1 MADIEY
7 ILGHSKGELRRLEL
21 QGRML
26 ECSTRRLLQEA
37 GLQPGW
43 KVLDIGTGNGE
54 VALIAAEIVG
64 RSGSVL
70 GIDPSEV
77 AIAAAR
83 KRVANNAFDIKFEV
97 ASMADLAS
105 DRRFNLAVGRYVL
118 GHQGDQ
124 VSFIQD
130 AASCL
135 VSGGTLAF
143 LDVDTDL
150 RAPMYAI
157 PHVPLFED
165 AVSAANEI
173 WAAMGARINPG
184 SRYHELFF
192 KAGLR
197 EPMVIWEHLRA
208 SGNAE
213 IVEWL
218 CLILKSISPALAKTN
233 PATAARLDVETLQGR
248 LMDALSAA
256 HSQVSPARVAG
267 AWVTLP

>member
-1 MADIEY
+1 
-7 ILGHSKGELRRLEL
+7 
-21 QGRML
+21 
-26 ECSTRRLLQEA
+26 
-37 GLQPGW
+37 
-43 KVLDIGTGNGE
+43 
-54 VALIAAEIVG
+54 
-64 RSGSVL
+64 
-70 GIDPSEV
+70 
-77 AIAAAR
+77 
-83 KRVANNAFDIKFEV
+83 
-97 ASMADLAS
+97 MADLAS

-165 AVSAANEI
+165 AVAAANEV

-197 EPMVIWEHLRA
+197 EPMVIVGRDARHRA
-208 SGNAE
+208 NYGECNGGVYWRCQEFEERPTGKRLARTSTTS
-213 IVEWL
+213 
-218 CLILKSISPALAKTN
+218 LK
-233 PATAARLDVETLQGR
+233 
-248 LMDALSAA
+248 
-256 HSQVSPARVAG
+256 
-267 AWVTLP
+267 